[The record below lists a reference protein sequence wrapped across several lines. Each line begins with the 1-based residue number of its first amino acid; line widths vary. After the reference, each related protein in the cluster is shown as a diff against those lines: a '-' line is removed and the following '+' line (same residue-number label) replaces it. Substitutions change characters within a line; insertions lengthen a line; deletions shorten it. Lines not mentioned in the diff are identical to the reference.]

1 VPEPAWPEGQ
11 RAAITEDF
19 HGTDGD
25 RRQELVFIG
34 LDVTDPQVRRC
45 SAEYIDCTAACTSV
59 LCITV
64 WQETLQEFRC

>member
-19 HGTDGD
+19 HGADGD

-34 LDVTDPQVRRC
+34 LDVTDPQVHY
-45 SAEYIDCTAACTSV
+45 SVYHSISTAACTSV
-59 LCITV
+59 VCMIV
-64 WQETLQEFRC
+64 